1 MGQGVPARR
10 FQKRSAVTKERLLDA
25 AAEAFL
31 ECGYERCTVADIA
44 RRADVTVGAIY
55 SNFQGKSDILLE
67 VMRRRL
73 QQQTDIVRNAVK
85 STPDIN
91 QAFLALSR
99 ERSEPETTQTR
110 VLLLEIFAASRKDP
124 AVRKVV
130 AELTLGMMRFMTSRI
145 RAAQQAGLIDDKIHA
160 PSLAWLYLLPAT
172 GEAWIEAAGLELP
185 PQDEWLALLERVAQ
199 AVAAPAAVT
208 AGESSP

>member
-1 MGQGVPARR
+1 MAQGTGKVFPEAFGRC
-10 FQKRSAVTKERLLDA
+10 KERLLDA

-73 QQQTDIVRNAVK
+73 QQQTDIVRSAVK

-91 QAFLALSR
+91 QAFIALSR
-99 ERSEPETTQTR
+99 GRSEQETAQTR
-110 VLLLEIFAASRKDP
+110 VLMLEIFAASRKDP

-130 AELTLGMMRFMTSRI
+130 AELTLGMMRFDFAHKGWQSRPYH
-145 RAAQQAGLIDDKIHA
+145 DKVM
-160 PSLAWLYLLPAT
+160 P
-172 GEAWIEAAGLELP
+172 
-185 PQDEWLALLERVAQ
+185 
-199 AVAAPAAVT
+199 
-208 AGESSP
+208 